1 MSIKNK
7 DTPRIRRSPEESRA
21 NILAAAEQLL
31 VEQGPQSLRLADVA
45 KAAGVANATVLHHFG
60 SINAVHTALMEQ
72 MIGDLVDSIMA
83 IEIPADAPAEARA
96 VGLKTLFDALE
107 TPGRAP
113 RRLAGTDRRDQP
125 PDRRARGGA
134 GSGPEEDLQAG
145 VPEDLA
151 EDMILLSVTLAVGVG
166 LFGPSLGKLIGK
178 PEGRA
183 RELTLQMLL
192 ANFSGWR
199 GDSCAGQELPG
210 SLPDAGWSSRSSMN
224 TETSI
229 AWLLTPAFV

>member
-1 MSIKNK
+1 MSIKSS

-60 SINAVHTALMEQ
+60 SIDAVQQALMER
-72 MIGDLVDSIMA
+72 MIGDLVDSILA
-83 IEIPADAPAEARA
+83 IEIPPDAPAEARA

-107 TPGRAP
+107 TPGAA
-113 RRLAGTDRRDQP
+113 RLAAWLELTDETSRLTVVREAVQEV
-125 PDRRARGGA
+125 AQKKI
-134 GSGPEEDLQAG
+134 SQAG
-145 VPEDLA
+145 VPEDVA
-151 EDMILLSVTLAVGVG
+151 EDMILLSVTLALGVG

-178 PEGRA
+178 PERRA

-192 ANFSGWR
+192 ANFQR
-199 GDSCAGQELPG
+199 MAG
-210 SLPDAGWSSRSSMN
+210 
-224 TETSI
+224 
-229 AWLLTPAFV
+229 

>member
-1 MSIKNK
+1 MSIKSN

-31 VEQGPQSLRLADVA
+31 VEQGPQLLRLADVA

-60 SINAVHTALMEQ
+60 SISAVHTALMER

-83 IEIPADAPAEARA
+83 IEIPADAPVEARA

-107 TPGRAP
+107 TPGAA
-113 RRLAGTDRRDQP
+113 RLAAWLELTDETSRLTVVREAVQEV
-125 PDRRARGGA
+125 AQKKI
-134 GSGPEEDLQAG
+134 SQAG
-145 VPEDLA
+145 VPEDVA
-151 EDMILLSVTLAVGVG
+151 EDMILLSVTLALSVG

-192 ANFSGWR
+192 ANFQR
-199 GDSCAGQELPG
+199 LAG
-210 SLPDAGWSSRSSMN
+210 
-224 TETSI
+224 
-229 AWLLTPAFV
+229 